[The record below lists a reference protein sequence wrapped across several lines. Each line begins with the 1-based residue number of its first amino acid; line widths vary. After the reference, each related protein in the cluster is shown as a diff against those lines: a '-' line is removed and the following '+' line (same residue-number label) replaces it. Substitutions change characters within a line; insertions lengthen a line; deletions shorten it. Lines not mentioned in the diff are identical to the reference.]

1 MGRYRVRMI
10 EQVTAGWAEFSVATA
25 GAGAALAG
33 LVMVVISVNVREI
46 LASPSLPARAGAA
59 VGSLVLVV
67 VTALLLLLPGQSA
80 EVLGAEILLAALA
93 AIVLHARSLWQSLQQ
108 RARPLSARITAI
120 PLAAVQLLPIAIG
133 AVLMMLGNPVALY
146 WVAIGLVLTIIG
158 SMLDSWVLM
167 VEILR

>member
-59 VGSLVLVV
+59 VGSLVLAAGVRCANCFL
-67 VTALLLLLPGQSA
+67 TEMTLRPG
-80 EVLGAEILLAALA
+80 
-93 AIVLHARSLWQSLQQ
+93 
-108 RARPLSARITAI
+108 
-120 PLAAVQLLPIAIG
+120 
-133 AVLMMLGNPVALY
+133 
-146 WVAIGLVLTIIG
+146 
-158 SMLDSWVLM
+158 
-167 VEILR
+167 